1 MADIRNCK
9 NCGRIF
15 NYLGKPICPDCVKA
29 DEDDFKRVKE
39 YLYKYPG
46 TSMTKVAEELGVTM
60 QQIKR
65 YLREGRLE
73 IVGDDPNI
81 ILSCE
86 HCGKSIKT
94 GRFCDLCVGGLTS
107 DLEKTAAE
115 ISESISSTSSG
126 NRKYELK
133 YLNKTIKKK

>member
-15 NYLGKPICPDCVKA
+15 NYMGKPICPDCIKED
-29 DEDDFKRVKE
+29 DEDFKKVRD

-46 TSMTKVAEELGVTM
+46 TSMSKVSEELEVSM
-60 QQIKR
+60 QKIKR

-73 IVGDDPNI
+73 IVGDDPNM

-86 HCGKSIKT
+86 VCGRSIKS
-94 GRFCDLCVGGLTS
+94 GRFCDMCVGGLTR

-115 ISESISSTSSG
+115 ISEDLSSTSSEIE
-126 NRKYELK
+126 NNELK
-133 YLNKTIKKK
+133 YLEKK

>member
-46 TSMTKVAEELGVTM
+46 TSMTKVVEELGVTM

-86 HCGKSIKT
+86 LCGKSIKT
-94 GRFCDLCVGGLTS
+94 GRFCDLCVGGLTR

>member
-15 NYLGKPICPDCVKA
+15 NYMGKPICPDCIKED
-29 DEDDFKRVKE
+29 DEDFKKVRD

-46 TSMTKVAEELGVTM
+46 TSMSKVSEELEVSM
-60 QQIKR
+60 QKIKR

-73 IVGDDPNI
+73 IVGDDPNM

-86 HCGKSIKT
+86 VCGRSIKS
-94 GRFCDLCVGGLTS
+94 GRFCDMCVGGLTR

-115 ISESISSTSSG
+115 ISEDLSSTSSG

-133 YLNKTIKKK
+133 FLKKNKEK